1 MKILKN
7 LRKPPPTTAHF
18 ATGGLSHFLGLLGH
32 SINHAL
38 ETGRSLVVVSEY
50 HQPLAC
56 QPLDEIFH
64 LREPLRPLGEFIQES
79 GREDLLALRPLRFS
93 QERQGQIA
101 LVRDKGKTRY
111 HTAYLERE
119 SHTYV
124 PAPVTVTTG
133 DWAPGIPAEERPPHN
148 LLSALS
154 SLSIRGVFAEA
165 VHERLRQEKDPF
177 LGVHFRNSDHSSD
190 LESMIRRVKDAIQE
204 TGITDIHWCTD
215 DLSSIEQAR
224 ERLPRAHISSGQVFS
239 RGTKKNLHYSLRG
252 SDSVNHL
259 ANTFADIY
267 TLTKAQVFLPS
278 AGSWKK
284 LVPILREKEDVR
296 DNFFNL

>member
-1 MKILKN
+1 MRILKN
-7 LRKPPPTTAHF
+7 LRKPPPTTVHF
-18 ATGGLSHFLGLLGH
+18 ATGGLSHFLTLLGH
-32 SINHAL
+32 SINHAQ
-38 ETGRSLVVVSEY
+38 ETGRSVVVVSEY

-79 GREDLLALRPLRFS
+79 GREDLLTLRPVRFS
-93 QERQGQIA
+93 QEGRGQIA
-101 LVRDKGKTRY
+101 LVRDKDKTHY

-119 SHTYV
+119 AHTYV
-124 PAPVTVTTG
+124 HPPVTLTTG
-133 DWAPGIPAEERPPHN
+133 DWAPGIPAEERPLN
-148 LLSALS
+148 NRLSALS

-165 VHERLRQEKDPF
+165 VHERLRQEEGPF
-177 LGVHFRNSDHSSD
+177 LGVHFRNTDYSSD
-190 LESMIRRVKDAIQE
+190 LDSMIRRVKDAIQE
-204 TGITDIHWCTD
+204 TGTTDIHWCTD

-224 ERLPRAHISSGQVFS
+224 ERLPQANISSGLVFS
-239 RGTKKNLHYSLRG
+239 LGNKKNLHYSLRG
-252 SDSVNHL
+252 SDSVIHL

-278 AGSWKK
+278 AGSWKR

>member
-7 LRKPPPTTAHF
+7 LRKPPPTTVHF

-56 QPLDEIFH
+56 HPLDEIFH
-64 LREPLRPLGEFIQES
+64 LREPLRPLGEFIQKS
-79 GREDLLALRPLRFS
+79 GREDLLALRPVRFS
-93 QERQGQIA
+93 QEGQGQIA
-101 LVRDKGKTRY
+101 LVRDQGKTRY

-119 SHTYV
+119 AHTYV
-124 PAPVTVTTG
+124 RAPVTVTTG
-133 DWAPGIPAEERPPHN
+133 EWAPGIPAEERPPHN

-165 VHERLRQEKDPF
+165 VRERLRQEDGPF

-224 ERLPRAHISSGQVFS
+224 ERLPQANISSGQVFS
-239 RGTKKNLHYSLRG
+239 RGTNKNLHYSLRG